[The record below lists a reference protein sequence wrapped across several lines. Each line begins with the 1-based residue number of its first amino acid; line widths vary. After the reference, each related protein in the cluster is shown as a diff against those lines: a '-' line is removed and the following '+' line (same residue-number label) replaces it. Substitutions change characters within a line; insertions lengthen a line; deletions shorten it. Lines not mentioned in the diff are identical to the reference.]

1 MLTSTC
7 ASRRSGVH
15 FLNISISKSAPN
27 LRCFVVFDFQMC
39 CAPATAC
46 AFWTSQLPKMLRE
59 WCALRI
65 LTSKCASRHN
75 ASTSQL
81 PKSGPNMR
89 CFAHFDFEMC
99 FAPQHRPAA
108 LAFRPSGAT
117 NHWNNTVNRDFS
129 TFSRLFLFSDSSHLC
144 FSMCPYC
151 RKLDFSK
158 LPSVNQPLI
167 WVNNG

>member
-15 FLNISISKSAPN
+15 FLNISISKSVPN

-59 WCALRI
+59 WCALHI

-89 CFAHFDFEMC
+89 FCTFWLRNVLRTTTPSRRFSVSTLRSHKSLE
-99 FAPQHRPAA
+99 QH
-108 LAFRPSGAT
+108 SE
-117 NHWNNTVNRDFS
+117 
-129 TFSRLFLFSDSSHLC
+129 SRLFYLFATLSLFWLFPPLLFHVSI
-144 FSMCPYC
+144 
-151 RKLDFSK
+151 
-158 LPSVNQPLI
+158 LPEAWLF
-167 WVNNG
+167 